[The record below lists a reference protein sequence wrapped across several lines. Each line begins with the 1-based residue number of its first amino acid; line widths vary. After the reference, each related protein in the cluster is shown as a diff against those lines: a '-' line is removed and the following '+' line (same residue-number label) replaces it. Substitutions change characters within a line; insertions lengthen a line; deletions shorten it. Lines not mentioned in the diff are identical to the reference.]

1 MIQKTFIHEFVNVG
15 KEVESSEQEGRRFY
29 ITESGQFPSVTTVV
43 GFEKQEFFKIWR
55 KQNPEEAK
63 RVTSRGNRLHSII
76 ESYLKNESIK
86 DLDLMPNDLDLFVQ
100 IKKELDNIDRIKAL
114 ELPLYGSVVGL
125 AGRVDCIAYYKG
137 KLSIIDFKGSTRAK
151 RKEDIENY
159 MMQATAYSLL
169 WKEMTGESIDNFVIL
184 ITCEDGTVQIFEDS
198 PMNYVSK
205 LFDIIQRYKEYN
217 ERKRAS

>member
-15 KEVESSEQEGRRFY
+15 KEVESTEGDRGRYY
-29 ITESGQFPSVTTVV
+29 ITEAGSFPSVTTVV
-43 GFEKQEFFKIWR
+43 GFEKQEFFKVWR

-76 ESYLKNESIK
+76 ESYLKNESVE
-86 DLDLMPNDLDLFVQ
+86 DLNLMPNDLDLFMQ
-100 IKKELDNIDRIKAL
+100 IKKELDSIDKIKAL
-114 ELPLYGSVVGL
+114 ELPLYGNTVGL
-125 AGRVDCIAYYKG
+125 AGRVDCIGYYKD

-159 MMQATAYSLL
+159 MMQATAYALL

-184 ITCEDGTVQIFEDS
+184 ISCEDGTVQIFEDN
-198 PMNYVSK
+198 PMNYVSN
-205 LFDIIQRYKEYN
+205 LYNIIQKYKEHN

>member
-15 KEVESSEQEGRRFY
+15 KEVESTEGDRGRYY
-29 ITESGQFPSVTTVV
+29 ITEAGSFPSVTTVV
-43 GFEKQEFFKIWR
+43 GFEKQEFFKVWR

-76 ESYLKNESIK
+76 ESYLKNESVE
-86 DLDLMPNDLDLFVQ
+86 DLNVMPNDLDLFMQ
-100 IKKELDNIDRIKAL
+100 IKKELDNIDKIKAL
-114 ELPLYGSVVGL
+114 ELPLYGNTVGL
-125 AGRVDCIAYYKG
+125 AGRVDCIGYYKD

-159 MMQATAYSLL
+159 MMQATAYALL

-184 ITCEDGTVQIFEDS
+184 ISCEDGTVQIFEDN
-198 PMNYVSK
+198 PMNYVSN
-205 LFDIIQRYKEYN
+205 LYNIIQKYKEYN
-217 ERKRAS
+217 ERKRTS

>member
-15 KEVESSEQEGRRFY
+15 KEVESTEGDRGRYY
-29 ITESGQFPSVTTVV
+29 ITEAGSFPSVTTVV
-43 GFEKQEFFKIWR
+43 GFEKQEFFKVWR

-76 ESYLKNESIK
+76 ESYLKNESVE
-86 DLDLMPNDLDLFVQ
+86 DLDLMPNDLDLFMQ
-100 IKKELDNIDRIKAL
+100 IKKELDNIDKIKAL
-114 ELPLYGSVVGL
+114 ELPLYGNTVGL
-125 AGRVDCIAYYKG
+125 AGRVDCIGYYKD

-159 MMQATAYSLL
+159 MMQATAYALL

-184 ITCEDGTVQIFEDS
+184 ISCEDGTVQIFEDN
-198 PMNYVSK
+198 PMNYVSN
-205 LFDIIQRYKEYN
+205 LYNIIQKYKEHN

>member
-15 KEVESSEQEGRRFY
+15 KEVESTEGDRGRYY
-29 ITESGQFPSVTTVV
+29 ITEAGSFPSVTTVV
-43 GFEKQEFFKIWR
+43 GFEKQEFFKVWR

-76 ESYLKNESIK
+76 ESYLKNESVE
-86 DLDLMPNDLDLFVQ
+86 DLNLMPNDLDLFMQ
-100 IKKELDNIDRIKAL
+100 IKKELDNIDKIKAL
-114 ELPLYGSVVGL
+114 ELPLYGNTVGL
-125 AGRVDCIAYYKG
+125 AGRVDCIGYYKD

-159 MMQATAYSLL
+159 MMQATAYALL

-184 ITCEDGTVQIFEDS
+184 ISCEDGTVQIFEDN
-198 PMNYVSK
+198 PMNYVSN
-205 LFDIIQRYKEYN
+205 LYNIIQKYKEHN

>member
-15 KEVESSEQEGRRFY
+15 KEVESTEGDRGRYY
-29 ITESGQFPSVTTVV
+29 ITEAGSFPSVTTVV

-76 ESYLKNESIK
+76 ESYLKNESVE
-86 DLDLMPNDLDLFVQ
+86 DLNLMPNDLDLFMQ
-100 IKKELDNIDRIKAL
+100 IKKELDNIDKIKAL
-114 ELPLYGSVVGL
+114 ELPLYGNTVGL
-125 AGRVDCIAYYKG
+125 AGRVDCIGYYKD

-159 MMQATAYSLL
+159 MMQATAYALL

-184 ITCEDGTVQIFEDS
+184 ISCEDGTVQIFEDN
-198 PMNYVSK
+198 PMNYVSN
-205 LFDIIQRYKEYN
+205 LYNIIQKYKEHN